1 MKGVVEIDILYLVD
15 RLESLLNE
23 GWRVPF
29 TSNLIINEDK
39 FLDII
44 DHMRTSIPEE
54 VKRAQRIERERERI
68 IAQAHEEAERIVAL
82 AREQAAEL
90 VDEHQI
96 AKAAEARAATIIE
109 RAQREAEELKRGAD
123 DYVAE
128 VLTQLEG
135 QLVNLL
141 TTVRNGIKV
150 VREGKGGS
158 EGREEAEEGEPGA
171 RS

>member
-1 MKGVVEIDILYLVD
+1 MVKIDILYLVD

-54 VKRAQRIERERERI
+54 VKRAQRIEQERERI

-82 AREQAAEL
+82 ARKQAAEL
-90 VDEHQI
+90 ADEHEI

-109 RAQREAEELKRGAD
+109 RAQREAQELKKGAD

-128 VLTQLEG
+128 VLTQLED

-150 VREGKGGS
+150 VQGGRAGSKGQ
-158 EGREEAEEGEPGA
+158 EEAGEGEP
-171 RS
+171 SDQS

>member
-1 MKGVVEIDILYLVD
+1 MVKIDILYLVD

-54 VKRAQRIERERERI
+54 VKRAQRIEQERERI

-82 AREQAAEL
+82 ARKQAAEL
-90 VDEHQI
+90 TDEHEI
-96 AKAAEARAATIIE
+96 AKTAEARAATIIE
-109 RAQREAEELKRGAD
+109 RAQREAQELRRGAD

-128 VLTQLEG
+128 VLTQLED

-150 VREGKGGS
+150 VQ
-158 EGREEAEEGEPGA
+158 EGRAGSKGQEEAGEGEP
-171 RS
+171 SD

>member
-1 MKGVVEIDILYLVD
+1 MVEIDILYLVD

-68 IAQAHEEAERIVAL
+68 IA
-82 AREQAAEL
+82 
-90 VDEHQI
+90 
-96 AKAAEARAATIIE
+96 
-109 RAQREAEELKRGAD
+109 
-123 DYVAE
+123 
-128 VLTQLEG
+128 
-135 QLVNLL
+135 
-141 TTVRNGIKV
+141 
-150 VREGKGGS
+150 
-158 EGREEAEEGEPGA
+158 
-171 RS
+171 